1 MTERPV
7 EIKIGLSIWEILYE
21 SDEYLGGDDEHVG
34 LTRPTEHRIYVLGLM
49 PEQSVRTTLLH
60 EILHAIAWTYG
71 FYPGGKDIEEAVVS
85 LFAAPL
91 LTILQEN
98 DKVRAYLMPF

>member
-1 MTERPV
+1 MTTRPT
-7 EIKIGLSIWEILYE
+7 EIKIGLSPWKIFYE
-21 SDEYLGGDDEHVG
+21 SEEYLGGEAEQVG
-34 LTRPTEHRIYVLGLM
+34 LTRPAEHCIYVYGLM

-71 FYPGGKDIEEAVVS
+71 FHPGGKDIEEAVVS

-98 DKVRAYLMPF
+98 DTVRAYLLPS